1 MSNEVQKNRALFLE
15 CLRSG
20 RYVKGPIETDSR
32 GRPIDPN
39 AEGYCA
45 VALAHTLFL
54 NNEKPDSPIPMRKAL
69 NLTPQQFTHIQQEW
83 NDSELTF
90 GEIADLVEREMF
102 RDNS

>member
-1 MSNEVQKNRALFLE
+1 MSDEVHKNRALFLE
-15 CLRSG
+15 SLRSG
-20 RYVKGPIETDSR
+20 LYIKGPIETDSR

-45 VALAHTLFL
+45 VGLAHTLFHDSK
-54 NNEKPDSPIPMRKAL
+54 KPDSPIPIRKAL

-90 GEIADLVEREMF
+90 SEIADLVEREMF
-102 RDNS
+102 HDNS